1 MVRSKAAGRNT
12 GAPPVKSMGRMPI
25 SHLMAGMAMRRRQ
38 RFMNAT
44 KRSAVSTG
52 QLKAFL
58 LLHLR
63 PIHLLVL
70 QGPSVNPEGDIE
82 T

>member
-1 MVRSKAAGRNT
+1 
-12 GAPPVKSMGRMPI
+12 
-25 SHLMAGMAMRRRQ
+25 
-38 RFMNAT
+38 MNAT